1 MKARVSAR
9 QGALPKMPAMKTV
22 KAAKRERRSHRKA
35 KDHDRRDDRL
45 HLRALGGSTPAD
57 LMEQIRMAMTRLDL
71 MAPWADSAPMI
82 LPVLKRIRHPYP
94 PEAAPIH
101 IQVPPGIPTGFGIDL
116 GPAFS
121 HVNRR
126 LLEHWGVDEATL
138 LGTALENL
146 RRTVTAEPLRI
157 ERFEHAGAAVMT
169 LSGQGWGSSLVLLPD
184 VLTPLL
190 GTDPRVLLTP
200 VRNSVVALPDDVDPE
215 IAFDIWDAL
224 AHGAHDE
231 LDVQPLRW
239 TGSTVTTLMD
249 RQTQGLPN

>member
-1 MKARVSAR
+1 
-9 QGALPKMPAMKTV
+9 MPAMKTV
-22 KAAKRERRSHRKA
+22 KAAKRERRAHRKA
-35 KDHDRRDDRL
+35 KDHDRRDDGL
-45 HLRALGGSTPAD
+45 QVRALGGTMPAD
-57 LMEQIRMAMTRLDL
+57 LMEQIRSALTQLDPL
-71 MAPWADSAPMI
+71 APWPEIAPMV
-82 LPVLKRIRHPYP
+82 LPVLKRLRHPYP
-94 PEAAPIH
+94 PEASPIH
-101 IQVPPGIPTGFGIDL
+101 IQVPPGIPTGFGIDF

-121 HVNRR
+121 HVHRR
-126 LLEHWGVDEATL
+126 LIEHWGVDEATL

-146 RRTVTAEPLRI
+146 RRLAVVEPPRI

-169 LSGQGWGSSLVLLPD
+169 VSGQGWGSSLVLLPD
-184 VLTPLL
+184 VLESLL

-200 VRNSVVALPDDVDPE
+200 VRNTIVALPEDVDPD
-215 IAFDIWDAL
+215 IAYDIWDAL